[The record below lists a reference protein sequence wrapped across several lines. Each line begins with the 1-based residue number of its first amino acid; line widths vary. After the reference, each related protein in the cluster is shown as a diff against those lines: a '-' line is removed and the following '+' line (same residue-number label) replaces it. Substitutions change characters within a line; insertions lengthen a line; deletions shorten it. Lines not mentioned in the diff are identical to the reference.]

1 MQLGLGKTTLGKC
14 GDGGDGF
21 LTDHRCSRFLTW
33 PLDSSHSLHLPSLS
47 KEMTQLLG
55 VGVFFVRSRVGLE
68 VCVPRKYRDVRRER
82 CLLQSYRKE
91 MVICKTKRTE
101 TYQEQGRLLRWSV
114 ATGSG
119 LWAVTGCFSFLRAPR
134 SVWVRHLQVCVTES
148 LILKQCGRVFRSLVL
163 GPLVLRIFGS
173 VSG

>member
-1 MQLGLGKTTLGKC
+1 MGKTTLGKC

-82 CLLQSYRKE
+82 CLLQSCRKE
-91 MVICKTKRTE
+91 VVICKTKQNE
-101 TYQEQGRLLRWSV
+101 TKQNEQKCTVLRWSV

-119 LWAVTGCFSFLRAPR
+119 LWAGNGCFSFLRRPR

-148 LILKQCGRVFRSLVL
+148 LSLKQCGQVFHSLIL

-173 VSG
+173 FSG

>member
-68 VCVPRKYRDVRRER
+68 VRVPRKYRDVRRER
-82 CLLQSYRKE
+82 CLLQSCRKE
-91 MVICKTKRTE
+91 MVICKTKQNKTKRTE
-101 TYQEQGRLLRWSV
+101 MYQVQGRLLRWSV
-114 ATGSG
+114 ATGSS
-119 LWAVTGCFSFLRAPR
+119 LWAGNRGASHFCSGPALSGSDTFRCVLLRA
-134 SVWVRHLQVCVTES
+134 
-148 LILKQCGRVFRSLVL
+148 
-163 GPLVLRIFGS
+163 
-173 VSG
+173 